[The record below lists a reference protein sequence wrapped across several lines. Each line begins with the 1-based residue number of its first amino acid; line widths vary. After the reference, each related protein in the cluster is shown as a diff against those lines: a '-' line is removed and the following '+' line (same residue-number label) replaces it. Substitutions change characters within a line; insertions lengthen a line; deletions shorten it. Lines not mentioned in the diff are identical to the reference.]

1 MAYYLYFSAINNLK
15 FKLNFKNGNSNIS
28 YMEYSYNGINW
39 YNYTNNQEIVVNDD
53 VGDYVSIWIR
63 GVGGTYLRLADTS
76 SGGTPLTLQT
86 TDDNGIRCYGSLAAI
101 LNYTYL
107 VTTLAEGAFSYLFDD
122 RVIVTP
128 PLLPWTD
135 LSRSPKCY
143 YHLFQSC
150 SDLKIPPEL
159 PATSISTSCY
169 EGMFNGTGISSPLPL
184 PALTPKEYSYK
195 DMFPY
200 AVKVSYPTISQKYKG
215 ASYFAT
221 IKFPFYHSEGN
232 VPSNF
237 SENMFTDMSSVST
250 DTRYVVSSTP
260 SFTID
265 VNNLDKVIES
275 NLLFSPPDL
284 KDDFTQYS
292 LTGAFT
298 QHLTTIRGYRYDSPY
313 AHNSIG
319 YIFSKTF
326 DEDYSTQEF
335 ASVSYGDKLKIEFYS
350 DYNKGWYFTDGSS
363 VKYTYIEVGKGNVTI
378 SNPSVVKKYY
388 VFPKTFDIYVDD
400 VQRGDSSS
408 LTTLKSLDSTYNNCF
423 GSLFDDAHLNIS
435 IAGSDGNTYSFN
447 EIKVSELTSKLYN
460 NSNFTK
466 YCSQLTNG
474 SSKVSISFYINTLS
488 KYSSLYS
495 LSNFINT
502 SATYYSFANYY
513 LWSGTIKELEESGLC
528 LYYKAFD
535 CTLNL
540 SMSSS
545 YSSYISN
552 CTLYNY
558 DIFYPTVVSSQAIN
572 LTKAAG
578 NGVTINIKSGNVLY
592 FKSTSTKTTSYRSIT
607 AGTPYAVTFYWDV
620 LNKSITE
627 GSYQAMRDGE
637 SYKICSGGGKQTV
650 QDLRIV
656 LS

>member
-1 MAYYLYFSAINNLK
+1 MAYYLYFSAINNLS
-15 FKLNFKNGNSNIS
+15 FKLDFKNGNSNIS
-28 YMEYSYNGINW
+28 YMQYSYDGRNW
-39 YNYTNNQEIVVNDD
+39 YNYSSNQEIVVNDD
-53 VGDYVSIWIR
+53 TGAYVSIWIR

-76 SGGTPLTLQT
+76 LGGTPLTLKT
-86 TDDNGIRCYGSLAAI
+86 TSPDDVIYCHGSLAAI
-101 LNYTYL
+101 LNYSYL
-107 VTTLAEGAFSYLFDD
+107 TTLAKGAFSYFFDD
-122 RVIVTP
+122 QPIITA

-135 LSRSPKCY
+135 LYGAPSCY

-150 SDLKIPPEL
+150 SYLKTPPEL
-159 PATSISTSCY
+159 PATSLSTSCY
-169 EGMFNGTGISSPLPL
+169 EGMFAGTGISSAIPL
-184 PALTPKEYSYK
+184 PAWTPTQYSYK

-200 AVKVSYPTISQKYKG
+200 SVKVSYPTISQKYKG
-215 ASYFAT
+215 ALYFAT

-237 SENMFTDMSSVST
+237 SENMFTDISPIE

-260 SFTID
+260 SFTITTD
-265 VNNLDKVIES
+265 NLDKIIEH

-284 KDDFTQYS
+284 KDDFTDYS
-292 LTGAFT
+292 LNGAFT
-298 QHLTTIRGYRYDSPY
+298 QHISTIRGYRYDSPY
-313 AHNSIG
+313 AHNSLKCL
-319 YIFSKTF
+319 FSKSFNGDCT
-326 DEDYSTQEF
+326 EQEF
-335 ASVSYGDKLKIEFYS
+335 ASVSYGDKVRIEFYS
-350 DYNKGWYFTDGSS
+350 DSDKGWYFTDGSS

-400 VQRGDSSS
+400 VQRGNSSS

-502 SATYYSFANYY
+502 SATYYSFSNYY

-558 DIFYPTVVSSQAIN
+558 DIFYPTLVSSQAIN
-572 LTKAAG
+572 LTKAAD

-607 AGTPYAVTFYWDV
+607 TGTPYAVTFYWDV

-637 SYKICSGGGKQTV
+637 SYKICSGGGKQTT